1 MQVQYLNQ
9 VNYSN
14 MKKFL
19 FIVVFAVAAMAA
31 TAQNVIEL
39 GVDTINGNET
49 VYFETPIFTGSDA
62 FTLQAACDNIGGTS
76 EGTLSL
82 EASVDGSDWVPLAEQ
97 DGLIHGFATTGEND
111 SLTITDNANISWI
124 IQKNSFLQYRVKGTG
139 AASDST
145 LITVKYVRK

>member
-1 MQVQYLNQ
+1 
-9 VNYSN
+9 

-97 DGLIHGFATTGEND
+97 AGLIHGFATTGEND